1 MPDALWPRTSGPAA
15 GREIDVSEVSY
26 DPYDRAIDA
35 DPYPTWRRLRDEAPL
50 YRNER
55 FGFWALSRFQ
65 DVLDASADAETYSS
79 ARGTVLE
86 MMGKELPVP
95 MMIFMDPPEHDRL
108 RALVSRAFTP
118 RRIAGLEPAI
128 REIVR
133 GYLDAQVG
141 GSGFDFV
148 ADFGAKVPMMVISSM
163 LGVPAEDR
171 EQIREWTDA
180 MLHREPGEVDPMPRI
195 GPIIGQ
201 LAGTFMRYVSERRAR
216 PTDDMMTDL
225 LQAEIE
231 DATGAKRRLSDAELL
246 AFIMLIS
253 GAGNETVARLLGFA
267 GATLARFPREREKLV
282 ARPGLIPNAVEE
294 LLRYEAP
301 SPVQGRTLTRDA
313 DWYGV
318 RVPAGSV
325 ILLLTGSAGRD
336 ERQYPDPDRF
346 DVERE
351 VGRHLSLGYGTHFC
365 LGASLAR
372 LEARVAL
379 EEVLARFPRWD
390 VDWSGALRVTTSTVR
405 GFARL
410 PIHF

>member
-1 MPDALWPRTSGPAA
+1 
-15 GREIDVSEVSY
+15 VSDIYY
-26 DPYDRAIDA
+26 DPYDRDIDA
-35 DPYPTWRRLRDEAPL
+35 DPHPVWRRMRDEAPL

-55 FGFWALSRFQ
+55 FDFWALSRFQ
-65 DVLDASADAETYSS
+65 DVLDASVDPETYSS

-86 MMGKELPVP
+86 MMNREMPLP

-108 RALVSRAFTP
+108 RALVSRAFSP
-118 RRIAGLEPAI
+118 RRIAALEPSI
-128 REIVR
+128 RDIVR
-133 GYLDAQVG
+133 AYLDAQVG

-148 ADFGAKVPMMVISSM
+148 ADFGAKVPMMVISTM

-171 EQIREWTDA
+171 ERIRQWTDET
-180 MLHREPGEVDPMPRI
+180 LHREPGETDPTARI
-195 GPIIGQ
+195 APIMAQ
-201 LAGTFMRYVSERRAR
+201 VAGYFARYLNERRTR
-216 PTDDMMTDL
+216 PADDMMTDL
-225 LQAEIE
+225 LQTEIE
-231 DATGAKRRLSDAELL
+231 DEQGAKRRLSDQELI
-246 AFIMLIS
+246 AFILLLS

-282 ARPGLIPNAVEE
+282 QRPRLIPNAIEE

-301 SPVQGRTLTRDA
+301 SPVQGRTVMRDVE
-313 DWYGV
+313 WHGV
-318 RVPAGSV
+318 AVPAGSV

-351 VGRHLSLGYGTHFC
+351 VGRHVSFGYGAHFC

-379 EEVLARFPRWD
+379 EEVLVRFPRWE
-390 VDWSGALRVTTSTVR
+390 VDWSGAERVTTSTVR
-405 GFARL
+405 GFAKL
-410 PIHF
+410 PIRF

>member
-1 MPDALWPRTSGPAA
+1 
-15 GREIDVSEVSY
+15 VSEVYY

-35 DPYPTWRRLRDEAPL
+35 DPYPTWRRMRDEAPL

-65 DVLDASADAETYSS
+65 DVLDASADAGTYSS

-86 MMGKELPVP
+86 MMGREPPVP

-118 RRIAGLEPAI
+118 RRVAGLEPSI

-148 ADFGAKVPMMVISSM
+148 ADFGARVPMMVISSM

-195 GPIIGQ
+195 GPILGQ
-201 LAGTFMRYVSERRAR
+201 LAGYFTRYVNERRAR
-216 PTDDMMTDL
+216 PSDDMMTEL

-231 DATGAKRRLSDAELL
+231 DETGAKRRLSDAELL

-267 GATLARFPREREKLV
+267 GATLASFPREREKLV

-301 SPVQGRTLTRDA
+301 SPVQGRTLMRDVE
-313 DWYGV
+313 WHGV
-318 RVPAGSV
+318 EMPAGSV

-390 VDWSGALRVTTSTVR
+390 VDWSGVERVTTSTVR
-405 GFARL
+405 GFTRL
-410 PIHF
+410 PIRF